1 MSLRPREKGFCK
13 SVFVVTL
20 FTEVY
25 KRLWEDSDIH
35 TWEIPLHIKK
45 YIYVCIS
52 IYTCVCVYIYIYIS
66 ISMSMYIY
74 ISPLGRQL
82 LCGFQGYHACGGMAV
97 AMAVVALQT
106 Q

>member
-66 ISMSMYIY
+66 LSISVCVCVCI
-74 ISPLGRQL
+74 PCLGEL
-82 LCGFQGYHACGGMAV
+82 NSWLCKLIFSIN
-97 AMAVVALQT
+97 
-106 Q
+106 